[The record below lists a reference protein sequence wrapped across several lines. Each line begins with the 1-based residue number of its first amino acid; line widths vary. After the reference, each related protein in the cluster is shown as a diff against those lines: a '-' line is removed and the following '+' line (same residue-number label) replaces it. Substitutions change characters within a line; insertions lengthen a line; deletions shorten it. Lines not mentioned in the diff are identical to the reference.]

1 MSVFRQPIIADATGI
16 SATRR
21 DSSDEQA
28 SGGDQH
34 IISSAQ
40 RTFSL
45 SRSPFTAMFA
55 SSARSAALSAGL
67 GRRAASTIA
76 QKYSNA
82 IFSAA
87 LNKSPQVLT
96 KVQTELNAIQSAVK
110 ATPELASFI
119 HNPTLSTK
127 DRAAGLPSLYAA
139 AGKDGVSE
147 ITKNL
152 FVVLSENGRLV
163 ETEGVIEGFNELVA
177 NYRGELNVTITSATP
192 LPKDVQTRLETLLK
206 QSQAAQQA
214 KSLKIT
220 NKVCGES
227 FACLLAIYE
236 RCEGQPVRPWWC
248 RGRLWRQDDRPQ
260 RRVAR

>member
-1 MSVFRQPIIADATGI
+1 
-16 SATRR
+16 
-21 DSSDEQA
+21 
-28 SGGDQH
+28 
-34 IISSAQ
+34 
-40 RTFSL
+40 
-45 SRSPFTAMFA
+45 MFA

-139 AGKDGVSE
+139 VGKDGVSE

-220 NKVCGES
+220 NKVCGGS

-236 RCEGQPVRPWWC
+236 CCEDQLVRPRWC
-248 RGRLWRQDDRPQ
+248 RGRLRRQDDRPQ

>member
-1 MSVFRQPIIADATGI
+1 
-16 SATRR
+16 
-21 DSSDEQA
+21 
-28 SGGDQH
+28 
-34 IISSAQ
+34 
-40 RTFSL
+40 
-45 SRSPFTAMFA
+45 MFA
-55 SSARSAALSAGL
+55 ASARSAALSAGL

-82 IFSAA
+82 VFSAA

-110 ATPELASFI
+110 ATPELATFI

-127 DRAAGLPSLYAA
+127 DRTAGLPSLYAA

-177 NYRGELNVTITSATP
+177 NYKGELNVTITSAAP
-192 LPKDVQTRLETLLK
+192 LPKDIQTRLETLLK

-220 NKVCGES
+220 NKVRQCELGMYAGDSGASSRSTRLCSEAS
-227 FACLLAIYE
+227 LSTLVTRQSTSASRRASTSSTTFFHVCLRVSLACLRALTVLLE
-236 RCEGQPVRPWWC
+236 SV
-248 RGRLWRQDDRPQ
+248 
-260 RRVAR
+260 